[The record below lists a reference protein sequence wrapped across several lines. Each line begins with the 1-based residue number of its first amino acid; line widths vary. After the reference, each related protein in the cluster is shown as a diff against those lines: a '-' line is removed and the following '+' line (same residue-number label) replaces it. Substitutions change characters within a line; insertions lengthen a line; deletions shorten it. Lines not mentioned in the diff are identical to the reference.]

1 MCHPYVIEYS
11 LYSMNNLI
19 KLATKSYWLFLF
31 ADHNS
36 LLILYIIHTFY
47 YGNRLMKKIYIAIL
61 ALILFSS
68 NAFADSN
75 IWLNS
80 NHKNITPNAVIKNN
94 QIWLSNNHTQA
105 PNFIIF
111 HQINQN
117 KITQALSNNQG
128 IIVIQNN
135 KIWVNEIS
143 SQPPFAILKNNNQIW
158 LQDNHG
164 TVANAIIKSDGTLW
178 LSTNTSSIAD
188 AYIGGSNQQQDG
200 LIAAALILSKQL

>member
-1 MCHPYVIEYS
+1 
-11 LYSMNNLI
+11 
-19 KLATKSYWLFLF
+19 
-31 ADHNS
+31 
-36 LLILYIIHTFY
+36 
-47 YGNRLMKKIYIAIL
+47 MKKIYIAIL
-61 ALILFSS
+61 TLILFSS
-68 NAFADSN
+68 NAFAEGN

-111 HQINQN
+111 HQMNKN

-128 IIVIQNN
+128 VIVIQNN

-188 AYIGGSNQQQDG
+188 AYIGGSHQQQDG
-200 LIAAALILSKQL
+200 LIVAALILSKQL